1 VFATS
6 LRIFVSH
13 RPPWLDCLVSSSFCL
28 SNPVFPASGRLV
40 IILTHSITQTENIVA
55 TMPVSTTTDTANGQL
70 ELSNTN
76 VFNETHENIEF
87 EAPPSAELDL
97 EHRLQMTE
105 NLAQHGRF
113 SIDLSLELER
123 QLNMESPPASFSYDA
138 AAVPNE
144 EQEYGKLDP
153 DVLAHIVTQMRKSL
167 VNVTKERDELV
178 RMLAKANTQ
187 DTNTKDA
194 LQLMT
199 ERATSAG
206 EELDIAKKKMKE
218 DEEQIVLLRTKVEE
232 SR

>member
-1 VFATS
+1 M
-6 LRIFVSH
+6 
-13 RPPWLDCLVSSSFCL
+13 
-28 SNPVFPASGRLV
+28 
-40 IILTHSITQTENIVA
+40 ENIVA
-55 TMPVSTTTDTANGQL
+55 TMPVSTTTNSANGQL

-76 VFNETHENIEF
+76 VFNENHENIEF
-87 EAPPSAELDL
+87 EAPPSAGLDL

-144 EQEYGKLDP
+144 GQDYGKLDP
-153 DVLAHIVTQMRKSL
+153 DVLEHIVTHMRKSL
-167 VNVTKERDELV
+167 VDVTKERDNLV

-218 DEEQIVLLRTKVEE
+218 DEEQIVLLRAKVEE